1 MGGDNSMPSER
12 NSFGNKKNSIKADD
26 LMIYEPIY
34 KTIFWLDENIDNQ
47 ENLYHQKFF
56 KNKIGIFSLKTF
68 NNIKDFFAIAK
79 TIKFQIVFVV
89 VSGRL
94 YTDYYF
100 ELKKL
105 KNEITSIFLSIIF
118 TSVEYEKILLSKKND
133 IKYNIK
139 EEVFNSIGDN
149 YYNYGGVTSNKESVI
164 NFVRTFLGIKS
175 KVALDYSNALTFEI
189 IEDNNMKQIIFP
201 SLYANIEMADNSIED
216 EDIEEFNNYLI
227 KNHDYRGISELITI
241 YRKIGNIPLEIL
253 IKYWI
258 RYYSSE
264 SSFYSTMNVNLM
276 KKNNYENYE
285 IFVKALYKGIEKGF
299 LKSKHD
305 IELYRCQLIS
315 KNEYDILEKALNNK
329 KRVQIYSRTF
339 LSFSIKEKK
348 AEGFLQKVSEKSKLI
363 PIKLIIRPKIE
374 GEIFSSNANIK
385 EFSIYSDEEE
395 ILFFPLSSFI
405 IDEKIEEKI
414 IRGINTKIIYLNYL
428 GKYEKEIKLMISETF
443 DKNIDIDEIIG
454 VNQNRKFT
462 IDVLNKKMKPKFQ
475 KNLDDI
481 KLIVE
486 KEMKNILNS
495 KKKKNCTFDDDNK
508 FYTVGY

>member
-1 MGGDNSMPSER
+1 MPSER
-12 NSFGNKKNSIKADD
+12 NSMGNKKNSIKADD

-34 KTIFWLDENIDNQ
+34 KTIYWLDENIDNQ
-47 ENLYHQKFF
+47 ENLFHQKFF

-105 KNEITSIFLSIIF
+105 KNEITSIFLR
-118 TSVEYEKILLSKKND
+118 ND

-201 SLYANIEMADNSIED
+201 SLYANIEMADNYIED
-216 EDIEEFNNYLI
+216 EDIEVFNNYLI

-258 RYYSSE
+258 RYYTSE

-285 IFVKALYKGIEKGF
+285 IFVK
-299 LKSKHD
+299 
-305 IELYRCQLIS
+305 
-315 KNEYDILEKALNNK
+315 IL
-329 KRVQIYSRTF
+329 Q
-339 LSFSIKEKK
+339 
-348 AEGFLQKVSEKSKLI
+348 
-363 PIKLIIRPKIE
+363 
-374 GEIFSSNANIK
+374 
-385 EFSIYSDEEE
+385 
-395 ILFFPLSSFI
+395 LFFL
-405 IDEKIEEKI
+405 
-414 IRGINTKIIYLNYL
+414 
-428 GKYEKEIKLMISETF
+428 
-443 DKNIDIDEIIG
+443 
-454 VNQNRKFT
+454 
-462 IDVLNKKMKPKFQ
+462 
-475 KNLDDI
+475 
-481 KLIVE
+481 
-486 KEMKNILNS
+486 
-495 KKKKNCTFDDDNK
+495 
-508 FYTVGY
+508 